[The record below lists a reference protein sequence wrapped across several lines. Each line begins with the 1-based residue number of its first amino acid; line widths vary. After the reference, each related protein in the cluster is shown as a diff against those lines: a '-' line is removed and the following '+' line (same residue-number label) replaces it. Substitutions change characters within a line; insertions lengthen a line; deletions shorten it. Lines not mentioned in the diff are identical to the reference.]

1 MSIKVVSSSKVYAS
15 IEDLPEN
22 MGIFDGDRFII
33 QTDEGTAL
41 FDYQNLKIDLDHTTF
56 GEIVSDMQEF
66 QSLASSFITEM
77 SSTVSATQ
85 DDISVIKS
93 DVLTTQEQLD
103 AIKLIL
109 QLVMGTFNGASE
121 EAIELEKNKLTQN
134 GQNYLSEVYETVK
147 EIDIDFSLTQRNL
160 RAIQTEDENADD
172 TPSAEIEEE
181 IPDANGNAMS
191 YLKVLLPVGV
201 IMPFAGQDAPNG
213 WLLCNGNAIS
223 ENQYPE
229 LYSLLS
235 QNKSFK
241 DDTGQVHVPDLR
253 GMFVRGTGKNESFA
267 NAVGAGIGE
276 YQSAAIPNIRGDGM
290 FFSGEVTSTK
300 TLWGSLQPLRW
311 EDKHITPEG
320 GAFYENGDGGWS
332 PHQGFQINAAAY
344 SPIYQDNINDVRP
357 FNMSLNYIIHAVSYS
372 EPE

>member
-66 QSLASSFITEM
+66 QSLASNFITEM
-77 SSTVSATQ
+77 SFTVSATQ

-160 RAIQTEDENADD
+160 RAIQTEDESAND

-253 GMFVRGTGKNESFA
+253 GMFVRG
-267 NAVGAGIGE
+267 AGTN
-276 YQSAAIPNIRGDGM
+276 S
-290 FFSGEVTSTK
+290 
-300 TLWGSLQPLRW
+300 
-311 EDKHITPEG
+311 
-320 GAFYENGDGGWS
+320 
-332 PHQGFQINAAAY
+332 
-344 SPIYQDNINDVRP
+344 
-357 FNMSLNYIIHAVSYS
+357 
-372 EPE
+372 

>member
-160 RAIQTEDENADD
+160 RAIQTEDESADD
-172 TPSAEIEEE
+172 TP
-181 IPDANGNAMS
+181 
-191 YLKVLLPVGV
+191 
-201 IMPFAGQDAPNG
+201 
-213 WLLCNGNAIS
+213 
-223 ENQYPE
+223 
-229 LYSLLS
+229 
-235 QNKSFK
+235 
-241 DDTGQVHVPDLR
+241 
-253 GMFVRGTGKNESFA
+253 
-267 NAVGAGIGE
+267 
-276 YQSAAIPNIRGDGM
+276 
-290 FFSGEVTSTK
+290 
-300 TLWGSLQPLRW
+300 
-311 EDKHITPEG
+311 
-320 GAFYENGDGGWS
+320 
-332 PHQGFQINAAAY
+332 
-344 SPIYQDNINDVRP
+344 
-357 FNMSLNYIIHAVSYS
+357 
-372 EPE
+372 